1 MSLRARRR
9 EDASLTDLPVRM
21 AWLRERMQEE
31 LDVTELA
38 HLGHQMR
45 RAALERILN
54 RILARSDYLYTA
66 GQRTKMV
73 RQLVDEALGLGA
85 LEPLLEDGTINEI
98 MINGLNSVWVERA
111 GRLEKVEASFST
123 EQQLLNVVDRIVS
136 RVNRRV
142 DESSPMVDARLPG
155 GERVNVIIKP
165 LALGGPTV
173 TIRRFPTMF
182 TLDDLVERGSLDTA
196 AATLL
201 RASVIGRLN
210 IMVSGGTG
218 SGKTTLLNAL
228 SASIPGSERIVTIE
242 DSAELI
248 FQQSHVVR
256 LESRPA
262 NSENSGAITIRDLV
276 RNSLRMRPD
285 RIIVG
290 EVRGAETLDMLQAMN
305 TGHEGSMSTVHANS
319 TAQALSRL
327 TTLTAMSDVK
337 IAGESIHDQVN
348 SAMEIIVQLER
359 AADGVRRVTE
369 ICAIPSFGSEP
380 FRVVP
385 LWRTERGLESAAEVG
400 ERIRTRLEGGG
411 HGAADSTGGESATN
425 GVGATDEK
433 VLLR

>member
-9 EDASLTDLPVRM
+9 DDTGPFDLPARV
-21 AWLRERMQEE
+21 AWLRDQMQEE
-31 LDVTELA
+31 LDVMELQ

-54 RILARSDYLYTA
+54 RILARSDCLHTA
-66 GQRTKMV
+66 AQRTRMV

-85 LEPLLEDGTINEI
+85 LEPLLEDSTINEI
-98 MINGLNSVWVERA
+98 MINGLDSVWVERH
-111 GRLEKVEASFST
+111 GRLEKVEASFTT

-155 GERVNVIIKP
+155 GERVNAVIRP
-165 LALGGPTV
+165 LALGGPSI

-182 TLDDLVERGSLDTA
+182 TLAELVSRGSLDEA
-196 AATLL
+196 GASLL
-201 RASVIGRLN
+201 RAAVLGRLN

-228 SASIPGSERIVTIE
+228 SASIPGWERIITIE
-242 DSAELI
+242 DAAELI
-248 FQQSHVVR
+248 FQQPHVVR

-262 NSENSGAITIRDLV
+262 NTEHSGAVTIRDLV
-276 RNSLRMRPD
+276 RNALRMRPD

-319 TAQALSRL
+319 TQQALSRL
-327 TTLTAMSDVK
+327 TTLAAMSDVK
-337 IAGESIHDQVN
+337 VTNESIHDQVN
-348 SAMEIIVQLER
+348 SAMEIVVQLER
-359 AADGVRRVTE
+359 DADGRRCVTQVS
-369 ICAIPSFGSEP
+369 AVPSFGAEA
-380 FRVVP
+380 FQLVP
-385 LWRTERGLESAAEVG
+385 LWRPGAGVSLGPDLG
-400 ERIRTRLEGGG
+400 ERIHSRLSASAGVDARR
-411 HGAADSTGGESATN
+411 GAS
-425 GVGATDEK
+425 
-433 VLLR
+433 